1 MRHDDF
7 RLETYLEQHAG
18 PEDPLLYELWRDT
31 NLKVNMPQ
39 MLSGRQQGVFL
50 EIISRMLRPKYI
62 LEIGTFTGYSAICL
76 ARGLQEGGKL
86 ITLEKNDELRRLSL
100 DYFERA
106 GLQQKIQLING
117 DAREIIP
124 TLEVVFDLVFI
135 DADKRAYRQYLE
147 LIFPRLRPGGIVL
160 ADNVL
165 WSGKVYDENAQD
177 QDTQAIRKFNT
188 DVVMSNG
195 CRHLIVP
202 LRDGLFMIQKADG

>member
-1 MRHDDF
+1 MRQDKLPPDA
-7 RLETYLEQHAG
+7 YLEMHSG
-18 PEDPLLYELWRDT
+18 PEDPLLHELWRET

-86 ITLEKNDELRRLSL
+86 ITLEKNDELRSMSQK
-100 DYFERA
+100 YFERA
-106 GLQQKIQLING
+106 GLQEKIELING
-117 DAREIIP
+117 DAMEIIP
-124 TLEVVFDLVFI
+124 GLEVVFDLVFI
-135 DADKRAYRQYLE
+135 DADKRAYSQYLE
-147 LIFPRLRPGGIVL
+147 LVLPRLRPGGIIL

-177 QDTQAIRKFNT
+177 QDTQAIRKFNR

-195 CRHLIVP
+195 TRHLIVP
-202 LRDGLFMIQKADG
+202 LRDGLFLIQKAE